1 MNCPV
6 CQATDLAPH
15 TVICPHCG
23 TDLLEVRPSNALE
36 ERYYHL
42 LRQRLE
48 LEGKRAT
55 EQQQHHEALIA
66 SQKFNKR
73 LWLLLLL
80 LPVLSLICRK
90 KPTPSVPLAE
100 AMQKDSLIQ
109 ILQRQR
115 DSLENKTKVLYVIK
129 KGDKLVDLGKRF
141 WGHRDSG
148 YRIGRDNGIYDSI
161 QYYNLI
167 PGDTL
172 VIRF

>member
-1 MNCPV
+1 MNCPI

-15 TVICPHCG
+15 TAICPHCG
-23 TDLLEVRPSNALE
+23 TDLLEVRPSDVLE

-48 LEGKRAT
+48 LEGKHAAAHK
-55 EQQQHHEALIA
+55 QHIEAIEDA
-66 SQKFNKR
+66 KQSNKR

-90 KPTPSVPLAE
+90 KPTPSVPLSE
-100 AMQKDSLIQ
+100 AVQKDSLIQ
-109 ILQRQR
+109 VLRKER
-115 DSLENKTKVLYVIK
+115 DSLESKTKILYVIK

-141 WGHRDSG
+141 WGHPDSG

-161 QYYNLI
+161 QYYHLI